1 MAKINLQFTLN
12 IQAEGEKFINL
23 DSADEMEEA
32 LEDMIEDILP
42 IDVGLNYQAELKNL
56 VSGIVVTQ
64 SVQNDGDTNG

>member
-12 IQAEGEKFINL
+12 IQAEGEKFIDL
-23 DSADEMEEA
+23 DSADKMEEA

-64 SVQNDGDTNG
+64 SVQKDGEQND

>member
-12 IQAEGEKFINL
+12 IQAEGEKFIDL

-42 IDVGLNYQAELKNL
+42 IDVGLSYQAELKNL

-64 SVQNDGDTNG
+64 SVQNEGDTNG

>member
-12 IQAEGEKFINL
+12 IQAEGEKYIDL
-23 DSADEMEEA
+23 DSADKMEEA

-56 VSGIVVTQ
+56 VLGIVVTQ
-64 SVQNDGDTNG
+64 SVQNGGDTE